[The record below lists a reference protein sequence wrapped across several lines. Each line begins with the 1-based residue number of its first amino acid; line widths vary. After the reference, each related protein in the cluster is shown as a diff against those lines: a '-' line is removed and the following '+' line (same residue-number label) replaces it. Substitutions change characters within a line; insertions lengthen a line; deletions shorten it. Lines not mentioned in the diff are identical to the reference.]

1 MKIQKIVGVAALL
14 ATLPMAS
21 NAANFNYNYGQ
32 IDYQSGDFDGF
43 GVSGTFEIN
52 DEIFVRAGY
61 IGATNDDA
69 GFDID
74 YTRISVGAGYHM
86 PIITKT
92 DTDAVFTVSIV
103 NEELDNPTLPGGS
116 VDETGIML
124 TAGVRHNLNS
134 DVELAGD
141 LFYIDALDGDF
152 GIYGEARYNIN
163 KDMSAGIGFTSSDHI
178 DGLSLNFRF
187 GF

>member
-1 MKIQKIVGVAALL
+1 MTITKKIGLVTLL
-14 ATLPMAS
+14 ASLSWAAH
-21 NAANFNYNYGQ
+21 AANFNYNYGQ

-52 DEIFVRAGY
+52 NEIFVRAGY

-74 YTRISVGAGYHM
+74 YTRVSVGAGYHM

-103 NEELDNPTLPGGS
+103 NEEVDTPLPATS
-116 VDETGIML
+116 KDETGIML
-124 TAGVRHNLNS
+124 TAGVRHNLNP

-141 LFYIDALDGDF
+141 IFYIDAIDGDF

-163 KDMSAGIGFTSSDHI
+163 KDMSAGLGFTSSDTI